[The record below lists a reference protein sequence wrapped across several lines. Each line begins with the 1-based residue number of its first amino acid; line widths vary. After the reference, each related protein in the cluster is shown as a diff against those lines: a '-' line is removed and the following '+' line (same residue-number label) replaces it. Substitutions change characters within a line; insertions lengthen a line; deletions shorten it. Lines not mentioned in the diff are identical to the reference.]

1 MPYIENE
8 NIQIYYEDIGIGEP
22 IIFLHGCF
30 SRGIISFS
38 SQMFFF
44 QATTEFRSILPDLR
58 GHGRTI
64 SKCNEW
70 TTPQLADD
78 IIKLMDSLNIYKAHL
93 VGHSFGG
100 DVVFY
105 CAIKYPDRFSSIT
118 SISSTGSVNDSVLN
132 MNEEFN
138 PETLEGKGKFKLIEI
153 LKKNHFDSCNGDWKH
168 FLKQVLLNNE
178 KYPDFSDEDLRK
190 ISVPALFIFG
200 KNDDLIKEEEIFRL
214 KENIRDIQIEILD
227 GCGHSPH
234 TLLEEP
240 MKVNDIIYNFFKKVK
255 KEC

>member
-44 QATTEFRSILPDLR
+44 QATKEFRSILPDLR

-64 SKCNEW
+64 SKSDEW
-70 TTPQLADD
+70 TTPQLAED
-78 IIKLMDSLNIYKAHL
+78 IIYLMDSLNISKAHL

-105 CAIKYPDRFSSIT
+105 CAVKYPDRFSTIT
-118 SISSTGSVNDSVLN
+118 SISSTGSVNESVLN
-132 MNEEFN
+132 MNKEFN
-138 PETLEGKGKFKLIEI
+138 PETLENEGKTKFIRI
-153 LKKNHFDSCNGDWKH
+153 LEKNHFEACNGYWKH
-168 FLKQVLLNNE
+168 FLEQVLLNNE

-200 KNDDLIKEEEIFRL
+200 KSDDLIREDEILRL
-214 KENIRDIQIEILD
+214 RENIKDVQIEIID

-234 TLLEEP
+234 TLLEKS
-240 MKVNDIIYNFFKKVK
+240 MKVNDIIYNFFKRIK
-255 KEC
+255 

>member
-1 MPYIENE
+1 MPYIESSD
-8 NIQIYYEDIGIGEP
+8 IQIYYEDIGIGEP

-44 QATTEFRSILPDLR
+44 QATTEFRSILPDIR
-58 GHGRTI
+58 GHGRTKSI
-64 SKCNEW
+64 CTQW

-78 IIKLMDSLNIYKAHL
+78 IIILMDALNISKAHL

-100 DVVFY
+100 DVAFY
-105 CAIKYPDRFSSIT
+105 CEVNYPDRFFSIT
-118 SISSTGSVNDSVLN
+118 SISSTGSVNENVLN
-132 MNEEFN
+132 MSKEFS
-138 PETLEGKGKFKLIEI
+138 PESLENEGKVKFIEI
-153 LKKNHFDSCNGDWKH
+153 IKKNHFDSCNGEWKD

-178 KYPDFSDEDLRK
+178 KYPNFSDEDLRK

-200 KNDDLIKEEEIFRL
+200 ENDISIKEDEILRL
-214 KENIRDIQIEILD
+214 KENIKDIRIEILD

-234 TLLEEP
+234 TLLEKP
-240 MKVNDIIYNFFKKVK
+240 MSVNETIYNFFKQIKAR
-255 KEC
+255 